1 MAKLPLLFT
10 ERMLKMGKKVVCPG
24 SFDPLTIGHLDI
36 IKRSSK
42 LFDEVIVVVM
52 RNLNKDIGSFTTEE
66 RVEFIKRCT
75 KDLPNVSVDT
85 YAGLLADYVREKGA
99 SAVVKG
105 LRAISDYDD
114 EFRQALTN
122 QQLNPEME
130 TIFMVANA
138 GHMFLSSSVV
148 KQVCRLGGDITK
160 FVPEEICDDIIKRL
174 SH

>member
-1 MAKLPLLFT
+1 
-10 ERMLKMGKKVVCPG
+10 MGKTVVCPG

-36 IKRSSK
+36 ITRSSK
-42 LFDEVIVVVM
+42 LFDKVIVVVM
-52 RNLNKDIGSFTTEE
+52 RNPNKDVGSFTTEE

-75 KDLPNVSVDT
+75 KNLPNVSVDS

-122 QQLNPEME
+122 QKLNSEME
-130 TIFMVANA
+130 TIFMVSNA
-138 GHMFLSSSVV
+138 EHMFLSSSVV
-148 KQVCRLGGDITK
+148 KQVCSLGGDIST
-160 FVPEEICDDIIKRL
+160 FVPEEICDDIVKRL
-174 SH
+174 SHK

>member
-1 MAKLPLLFT
+1 
-10 ERMLKMGKKVVCPG
+10 MGKKVVCPG

-52 RNLNKDIGSFTTEE
+52 RNPNKDIGSFTTEE
-66 RVEFIKRCT
+66 RVELIRRCT

-148 KQVCRLGGDITK
+148 KQVCRLGGDITN
-160 FVPEEICDDIIKRL
+160 FVPAEICDDIIKRL
-174 SH
+174 SHN

>member
-1 MAKLPLLFT
+1 
-10 ERMLKMGKKVVCPG
+10 MGKTVVCPG

-36 IKRSSK
+36 ITRSSK
-42 LFDEVIVVVM
+42 LFDKVIVVVM
-52 RNLNKDIGSFTTEE
+52 RNFNKDVGSFTTEE
-66 RVEFIKRCT
+66 RVDFIKRCT

-85 YAGLLADYVREKGA
+85 YAGLLAEYVRDKGA

-122 QQLNPEME
+122 QRLNPEME
-130 TIFMVANA
+130 TIFMVSNA
-138 GHMFLSSSVV
+138 EHMFLSSSVV
-148 KQVCRLGGDITK
+148 KEVCRLGGDITQ

-174 SH
+174 SRK

>member
-1 MAKLPLLFT
+1 
-10 ERMLKMGKKVVCPG
+10 MGKKVVCPG

-36 IKRSSK
+36 IKRSAN

-52 RNLNKDIGSFTTEE
+52 RNLNKDVGSFTPEE
-66 RVEFIKRCT
+66 RVAFIKKCT

-85 YAGLLADYVREKGA
+85 YQGLLADYVREKGA

-122 QQLNPEME
+122 QKLNPQME
-130 TIFMVANA
+130 TIFMVSNSE
-138 GHMFLSSSVV
+138 HMFLSSSVV
-148 KQVCRLGGDITK
+148 KQVCSLGGDITE
-160 FVPEEICDDIIKRL
+160 FVPAEICEDIIKRL
-174 SH
+174 SRK